1 MEHNALLA
9 GVVLSLL
16 VAIGTAAFI
25 WNSTSSRPDHIDASE
40 RVSAWKR
47 NVRFSLAVLIVYL
60 ASGASMFWIWQ
71 GA

>member
-16 VAIGTAAFI
+16 VAMGAAVFI

-40 RVSAWKR
+40 RVSTWKR
-47 NVRFSLAVLIVYL
+47 NVRFSLAILIVYL